1 MINTQRVRVCRGSA
15 VVRILR
21 TVSMDVLLEG
31 KTAIKMSEMGGTVGS
46 SVPYATVRNTYQPP
60 VMNICGSRK
69 TDDPVSYTPGL

>member
-1 MINTQRVRVCRGSA
+1 
-15 VVRILR
+15 
-21 TVSMDVLLEG
+21 MDVLPEG